1 MFEAV
6 ELGQKV
12 DKDEFEAA
20 LPDLRTRLIQA
31 QTAFAKYPG
40 PLIIILN
47 GMDGAGKGELMNYLG
62 GLMDLRNVIIKTF
75 WQENESEKS
84 KPFYWRYWMSLPYR
98 GHIGFFFGAWYA
110 GEMLEAAKGNTET
123 AEYERRMKRAATFES
138 MLADDGA
145 VFVKFWFHL
154 SKKTAKK
161 KTDDLKKKYGK
172 GEIVERAMWH
182 REKYDAIVKAA
193 ERGIRL
199 TDHAKARWHL
209 IEADD
214 KRHRTLKALRII
226 VETLEAAVA
235 SIGAKQKAD
244 KKTVSLAPPV
254 LSKVDLSLTA
264 EYEEYKKR
272 MPEMQEKLNS
282 LAWKAYSKK
291 RSAIAVFEG
300 WDAAGKGSAIR
311 RIVQG
316 TDIRLASVI
325 SVAAPTDEEKAHHY
339 LWRFWRH
346 IPSAGFITVYDRS
359 WYGRVL
365 VERVEKFASENEWS
379 RSFEEINDFEEHLT
393 ESGIIL
399 VKFWVHI
406 NMEEQLKRFKER
418 ENLPWKQY
426 KITDED
432 WRNREKWDMYEQAA
446 NEMIARTSTGHAPW
460 NLIAGNDKKYARLKI
475 LETMCRAME
484 EKL

>member
-1 MFEAV
+1 
-6 ELGQKV
+6 
-12 DKDEFEAA
+12 
-20 LPDLRTRLIQA
+20 
-31 QTAFAKYPG
+31 
-40 PLIIILN
+40 
-47 GMDGAGKGELMNYLG
+47 
-62 GLMDLRNVIIKTF
+62 
-75 WQENESEKS
+75 
-84 KPFYWRYWMSLPYR
+84 
-98 GHIGFFFGAWYA
+98 
-110 GEMLEAAKGNTET
+110 
-123 AEYERRMKRAATFES
+123 
-138 MLADDGA
+138 
-145 VFVKFWFHL
+145 
-154 SKKTAKK
+154 
-161 KTDDLKKKYGK
+161 
-172 GEIVERAMWH
+172 
-182 REKYDAIVKAA
+182 
-193 ERGIRL
+193 
-199 TDHAKARWHL
+199 
-209 IEADD
+209 
-214 KRHRTLKALRII
+214 
-226 VETLEAAVA
+226 
-235 SIGAKQKAD
+235 
-244 KKTVSLAPPV
+244 VSLAPPV

-311 RIVQG
+311 MIVQG

>member
-12 DKDEFEAA
+12 DKDEFEEA

-75 WQENESEKS
+75 WQENESEKA

-182 REKYDAIVKAA
+182 REKYDAIVKSA

-214 KRHRTLKALRII
+214 KRHRTLKSLRII

-300 WDAAGKGSAIR
+300 WDAAGKG
-311 RIVQG
+311 VQ
-316 TDIRLASVI
+316 
-325 SVAAPTDEEKAHHY
+325 
-339 LWRFWRH
+339 
-346 IPSAGFITVYDRS
+346 SAG
-359 WYGRVL
+359 
-365 VERVEKFASENEWS
+365 
-379 RSFEEINDFEEHLT
+379 
-393 ESGIIL
+393 
-399 VKFWVHI
+399 
-406 NMEEQLKRFKER
+406 
-418 ENLPWKQY
+418 
-426 KITDED
+426 
-432 WRNREKWDMYEQAA
+432 
-446 NEMIARTSTGHAPW
+446 
-460 NLIAGNDKKYARLKI
+460 
-475 LETMCRAME
+475 
-484 EKL
+484 